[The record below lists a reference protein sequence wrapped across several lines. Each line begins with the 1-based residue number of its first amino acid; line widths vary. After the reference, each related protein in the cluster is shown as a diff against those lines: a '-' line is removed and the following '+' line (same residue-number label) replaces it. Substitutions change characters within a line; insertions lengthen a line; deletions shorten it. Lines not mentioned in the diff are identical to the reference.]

1 MLRTLRRHRGASWRS
16 GDRHERNDADPGRPP
31 DDRDHRRHD
40 GDPSIEVTVPLHS
53 RERWGVVVN
62 RAREGELT
70 ERAFEPFFRG
80 PRASGLPGFGLGL
93 PFARAVARAH
103 GGELSIGSS
112 SIEHTELVLR
122 TARPRL
128 ANARAIPL
136 RDAAKAKDDGRLPM
150 TDHNTR
156 IFVVGE
162 SGADARAV
170 AEAISRD
177 AFHNVSFFGGGF
189 AELPELATRD
199 AP

>member
-1 MLRTLRRHRGASWRS
+1 MNATTQIQATLPTIGIIVGTMAILRS
-16 GDRHERNDADPGRPP
+16 RPA
-31 DDRDHRRHD
+31 
-40 GDPSIEVTVPLHS
+40 VPLHS